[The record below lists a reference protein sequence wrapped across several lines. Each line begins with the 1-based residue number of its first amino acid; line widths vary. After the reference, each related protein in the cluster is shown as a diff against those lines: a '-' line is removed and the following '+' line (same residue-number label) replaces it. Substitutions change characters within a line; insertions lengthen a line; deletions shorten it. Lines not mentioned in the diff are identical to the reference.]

1 MTPLAALPAALPVAL
16 VPGAQPSAPI
26 TGAITDAITG
36 AITLRPARECDV
48 AGIVRLVNGFAA
60 QRVMLFRTPDS
71 VRATLDDFV
80 VAVDERGRVVACG
93 ALKHYSPPL
102 AEVAS
107 VAVDAAAHGQG
118 LGRRIVAAVEH
129 LARLRG
135 VEELFA
141 LTLSPGFFGAVGY
154 SVTDRARYP
163 EKIRRDC
170 MGCARRHACDEVCV
184 ARRLVAHEELAA
196 AA

>member
-1 MTPLAALPAALPVAL
+1 MTQLATIPVAS
-16 VPGAQPSAPI
+16 GSAWTPTMHEDASP
-26 TGAITDAITG
+26 TGP
-36 AITLRPARECDV
+36 ITLRAARECDV
-48 AGIVRLVNGFAA
+48 GGIVGLVNGFAA

-71 VRATLDDFV
+71 VLASLDDFV
-80 VAVDERGRVVACG
+80 VAVDAHGSVVGCG
-93 ALKHYSPPL
+93 ALKHYSPTL

-107 VAVDAAAHGQG
+107 VAVSGASHGRG
-118 LGRRIVAAVEH
+118 LGRRIVAALER

-141 LTLSPGFFGAVGY
+141 LTLSPGFFDAVGY
-154 SVTDRARYP
+154 AVTDRARYP

-170 MGCARRHACDEVCV
+170 LGCARRHACDEVCM
-184 ARRLVAHEELAA
+184 ARILVAHEELAA